1 MCWLGAYSN
10 FYSPLFYRTNP
21 IFTPELGSAFIVDGA
36 DKDFLDFGLKFELKD
51 WDRVGSN
58 DFLGHVDVPA
68 SKFVDGTGDAM
79 EFKVIPPNG
88 KEQEK
93 AGFLLIRCRN
103 ASPDDEALVS
113 QQSNTN
119 LFDSTTKDAAAA
131 VWSKDTAKTAAP
143 KDEPGLV
150 PEKTECNPELGEEL
164 HLAIEI
170 VSCRNLLAADKNG
183 LSDPYVKILMGG
195 NEIHKT
201 KHIRKT

>member
-1 MCWLGAYSN
+1 
-10 FYSPLFYRTNP
+10 
-21 IFTPELGSAFIVDGA
+21 
-36 DKDFLDFGLKFELKD
+36 
-51 WDRVGSN
+51 
-58 DFLGHVDVPA
+58 
-68 SKFVDGTGDAM
+68 M
-79 EFKVIPPNG
+79 EFKVIPPKG
-88 KEQEK
+88 KEQEN

-119 LFDSTTKDAAAA
+119 LFDLTTKDAAAA
-131 VWSKDTAKTAAP
+131 AWSKDTATTNAP
-143 KDEPGLV
+143 KDEPDMV
-150 PEKTECNPELGEEL
+150 PEKVECNPELGEEL

-183 LSDPYVKILMGG
+183 MSDPYVKIQMGG

>member
-1 MCWLGAYSN
+1 MTLPYV
-10 FYSPLFYRTNP
+10 FRRTSP
-21 IFTPELGSAFIVDGA
+21 IFTPELGSAFIVNSE
-36 DKDFLDFGLKFELKD
+36 FLDSGLKFELKD

-58 DFLGHVDVPA
+58 DLLGEVDVPA
-68 SKFVDGTGDAM
+68 SKFVNGTGDGM
-79 EFKVIPPNG
+79 EFKVIPPKG
-88 KEQEK
+88 KEQEN

-119 LFDSTTKDAAAA
+119 LFDLTTKDAAAA
-131 VWSKDTAKTAAP
+131 VWSKDTATTNAP
-143 KDEPGLV
+143 KDEPDMV
-150 PEKTECNPELGEEL
+150 PEKVECNPELGEEL

-183 LSDPYVKILMGG
+183 MSDPYVKILMGG